1 MQYHDVAR
9 KLAERTRRLIAE
21 NGINE
26 RYNALTGRAIGDP
39 GVAMTCSTWSLLVR
53 SVYGVHEDF
62 RTIFVPSG
70 AKGRRLR
77 LGKLEVSYPEDDVVE
92 LRSAFERRFHVIFPD
107 GKPGA
112 APVVTCDG
120 KPLGSDR
127 FQPEN
132 GAVSFT
138 AQPGHWYAV
147 QRANI
152 VQ

>member
-1 MQYHDVAR
+1 M
-9 KLAERTRRLIAE
+9 
-21 NGINE
+21 
-26 RYNALTGRAIGDP
+26 
-39 GVAMTCSTWSLLVR
+39 LVQ

-70 AKGRRLR
+70 AKGRRLH
-77 LGKLEVSYPEDDVVE
+77 LGKLKVSYPEDDVLE
-92 LRSAFERRFHVIFPD
+92 LRSAFQRRFHVIFPD

-112 APVVTCDG
+112 APVVTSDG

-127 FQPEN
+127 FQLEN

-138 AQPGHWYAV
+138 AQPGQWYAV
-147 QRANI
+147 HRVNP